1 MNKIQNPVLYPIS
14 NRVEVWMESLYQAQS
29 QYLQLPQDLSQQCDE
44 PTVRQDKV
52 KIHKTFVM
60 YSSNSPWNL
69 ELNS

>member
-1 MNKIQNPVLYPIS
+1 
-14 NRVEVWMESLYQAQS
+14 MESLYQAQS

-60 YSSNSPWNL
+60 YSLVVMYSSNSP
-69 ELNS
+69 